1 MMNSKPYTKKKLS
14 EKNQLCASSYGL
26 PTPTEENILIRQ
38 TQIDEMKLF
47 FATAPHQWD
56 TTKSIKRFN
65 LPNGE
70 AISCVLWDNLFF
82 ISGTDIVRS
91 LTFRFHAFGRPVMNH
106 KKFEEGIFSDLR
118 NLKPGHDARLEEP
131 KSELLDM
138 LYKNNCIRTQK
149 KQKVFYWFSVPH
161 DRLFLDALERDL
173 KREKMGLESTTRA
186 IVQPATS
193 LSLDS
198 TQDLFDELRK
208 NMSIKNPNHPQVT
221 PKNDLWSTRL
231 DSGLKRSRVHSL
243 PNQVTHKLPLTKP
256 QRIST
261 TSVADG
267 SSKKRVRG
275 ISSTSTS
282 SSISSSSSSSSTSTS
297 STLTHSPTKTKWTQP
312 DYLLD
317 PISSTVNRL
326 DISSTNQK
334 VSKSLDLKK
343 QKALFGNLHLLDGSP
358 SYKQR
363 RRRTTQSTPSPAAGR
378 VHRHANCHH
387 PTPVKNNFSRVS
399 SFGLPPPLKSSSP
412 TMTTKNQ
419 SRLALAAYKAGL
431 VQSPD
436 SKLNDVKPVNMTSV
450 DINWH
455 EPQIKS
461 ETQESILC
469 CQQLMP
475 SCQHLLNSVDN
486 REMEMMMFTCQ
497 LCGKMFSESQQF
509 EEHQRME
516 HSEDRM
522 EIKQDDNDDDED
534 HLHSPPKHLYST
546 ISPFN
551 LQTDYH
557 STDSSLSTHHW
568 RLIGGD
574 IEMQEPTD
582 NLFSVYD
589 QVYDPILSATSST
602 HSLNKSNYYEQDDF
616 STSTMSSPSDP
627 FHSMTLFSP
636 FKPMLQDQEEQ
647 DLLPLDSI
655 YAYIDPSIHLSYPF
669 DMNFVFGA

>member
-1 MMNSKPYTKKKLS
+1 
-14 EKNQLCASSYGL
+14 
-26 PTPTEENILIRQ
+26 
-38 TQIDEMKLF
+38 MK
-47 FATAPHQWD
+47 
-56 TTKSIKRFN
+56 
-65 LPNGE
+65 
-70 AISCVLWDNLFF
+70 
-82 ISGTDIVRS
+82 RS
-91 LTFRFHAFGRPVMNH
+91 L
-106 KKFEEGIFSDLR
+106 
-118 NLKPGHDARLEEP
+118 
-131 KSELLDM
+131 
-138 LYKNNCIRTQK
+138 
-149 KQKVFYWFSVPH
+149 
-161 DRLFLDALERDL
+161 
-173 KREKMGLESTTRA
+173 
-186 IVQPATS
+186 
-193 LSLDS
+193 
-198 TQDLFDELRK
+198 
-208 NMSIKNPNHPQVT
+208 
-221 PKNDLWSTRL
+221 
-231 DSGLKRSRVHSL
+231 VHSL

-297 STLTHSPTKTKWTQP
+297 STLTHSPIKTKWTQP